1 MYRTLIKSNRM
12 NMQDQEAVV
21 IDANALIAKK
31 LEAIA
36 NSYMQSA
43 EPEAMLD
50 DSMLDPDAERL
61 AALLD
66 DPGSV
71 EEGGFSEG
79 IPGSNVIKAEPVY
92 QGPTPEELV
101 EQAKKEIE
109 QLKQAAV
116 RDIEQAKRE
125 AIETGKREGYDAGY
139 RQGMQETEQMKKE
152 CETRA
157 AALEAQYDQMIKE
170 LEPRFV
176 ETLTG
181 VYEHVLN
188 VSLADETQLIM
199 FLAGNA
205 LRNIEGGKQFLVHVS
220 KEDYPIVSMQKKQ
233 LFASVGANVTLEV
246 ISDAT
251 LSKNDCMIET
261 EGGIFDCGLGT
272 QLQELTKQLKL
283 LSYTEDA
290 GQ

>member
-1 MYRTLIKSNRM
+1 MYKSVIKSSTM

-36 NSYMQSA
+36 NSYVQNAEMQGDYEDA
-43 EPEAMLD
+43 VH
-50 DSMLDPDAERL
+50 DPDAERL

-66 DPGSV
+66 DT
-71 EEGGFSEG
+71 EEMAEGGFSEG
-79 IPGSNVIKAEPVY
+79 ITGNIIKAEPVY
-92 QGPTPEELV
+92 QGPTAEELI
-101 EQAKKEIE
+101 EQAKQEIE
-109 QLKQAAV
+109 QLKAAAL
-116 RDIEQAKRE
+116 RDIEQARLD
-125 AIETGKREGYDAGY
+125 AIEAGKREGYDAGY
-139 RQGMQETEQMKKE
+139 RQGMQETEQLKRE
-152 CETRA
+152 CTAQAEQ
-157 AALEAQYDQMIKE
+157 LEARYEQMVKE

-188 VSLADETQLIM
+188 ISLADETQLIM

-205 LRNIEGGKQFLVHVS
+205 IRNIESGKQFIVHVS

-233 LFASVGANVTLEV
+233 LLATAGSGVTLEI
-246 ISDAT
+246 ISDVT

-272 QLQELTKQLKL
+272 QLQELGKQLKL
-283 LSYTEDA
+283 LSYTEEA